1 MIRCIRDVSLLF
13 VARSAV
19 ALVPMRDGR
28 TRRLTQVRCLVVVRG
43 SCYDRGDP
51 TTRGACRDVC
61 RMKDHGYGQV
71 HEHKHV
77 HASLSRLL
85 YVWSFG

>member
-1 MIRCIRDVSLLF
+1 
-13 VARSAV
+13 
-19 ALVPMRDGR
+19 
-28 TRRLTQVRCLVVVRG
+28 
-43 SCYDRGDP
+43 
-51 TTRGACRDVC
+51 
-61 RMKDHGYGQV
+61 MKDHGYGQV